1 MSKVIIGTESFG
13 KGPMIV
19 PTGVDDGNDFSL
31 LCTLLFERL
40 ALHDH
45 STDGKPA
52 ALPRAAELKFLNPAI
67 SFVTDPVD
75 ARFFQCQLTLV
86 IGSKAISM
94 LEKNV
99 DFYYLAS
106 GDADTIDNWVK
117 FSPSYVVDTVDNT
130 KVTVRGLPS
139 NTIGLKVIG

>member
-19 PTGVDDGNDFSL
+19 PTGVDDGNEFSL
-31 LCTLLFERL
+31 LITQLLERL

-67 SFVTDPVD
+67 SFIVDPVD
-75 ARFFQCQLTLV
+75 NRFFQCQLTLV
-86 IGSKAISM
+86 IGSKAISL

-99 DFYYLAS
+99 EFYYLAS